1 MKSFSIVTS
10 ICILCLSLLIG
21 IESFS
26 QTKEISFGVGP
37 TVSLWYWSGGPT
49 SNWGSVNFDNLK
61 NKRKNL
67 GTSFSFQYSKKIKKE
82 LNYFIGLSYDSYGI
96 KFQNSFRTDS
106 FLIDVDTRES
116 LKTIFLSVGVEKNIS
131 LDKWDLQ
138 FGIGLYTFLY
148 FIQQIDLAPYFDY
161 ITNRGYYKLSITN
174 RSGNEAGAQVGFRL
188 SYPFNKYM
196 RVGIQPI
203 FFYTLSA
210 WGSEKISANLYW
222 SVKF

>member
-1 MKSFSIVTS
+1 
-10 ICILCLSLLIG
+10 
-21 IESFS
+21 
-26 QTKEISFGVGP
+26 
-37 TVSLWYWSGGPT
+37 
-49 SNWGSVNFDNLK
+49 
-61 NKRKNL
+61 
-67 GTSFSFQYSKKIKKE
+67 
-82 LNYFIGLSYDSYGI
+82 LSYDSYGI
-96 KFQNSFRTDS
+96 KFLNGYRTDS

-131 LDKWDLQ
+131 LHKWDLQ
-138 FGIGLYTFLY
+138 FGIGLFTFLY

-161 ITNRGYYKLSITN
+161 NTNRGYYKLSVTN